1 MVIDFNKWIRDDLDN
16 KLLSTLKQINKNI
29 LHWDQDVLN
38 SFFNGKYLELE
49 EKFNFKASSE
59 ITKSDKNELVFI
71 HFIGKS

>member
-16 KLLSTLKQINKNI
+16 KLFSTLKQINKNI

-49 EKFNFKASSE
+49 NLILKLQVRSQKV
-59 ITKSDKNELVFI
+59 TKMN
-71 HFIGKS
+71 